1 MPAPSSSPKS
11 LEEAINRHDAAAL
24 AVGFVKSRQLPYR
37 LALGVDRLAP
47 TCWVLAP
54 VGDQAPAQ
62 RVQRDLPG
70 LMIAADDQQL
80 LAGGRVTRLSRTF
93 MPSTMA

>member
-1 MPAPSSSPKS
+1 MNQQANH
-11 LEEAINRHDAAAL
+11 LAINRHDAAAL

-62 RVQRDLPG
+62 RV
-70 LMIAADDQQL
+70 DDPPTH
-80 LAGGRVTRLSRTF
+80 GTDIVIH
-93 MPSTMA
+93 